1 MRWAGYVALLE
12 MLRGFWLA
20 NLKKPS
26 TMKA

>member
-1 MRWAGYVALLE
+1 MALLE

-26 TMKA
+26 TLKAYA